1 MKLPVLLSN
10 PRLSLRSL
18 VLGGAI
24 ALALR
29 PAAISAEPSAG
40 ATDLVRDGV
49 AKSEIVIS
57 ATPARMTRFAANE
70 LQNYV
75 ERISGA
81 KLPIVTE
88 PSGAGIIPI
97 YVGISDGTKKLNLE
111 TEGLRHGAYRE
122 AAGADWL
129 ALLGPDKD
137 FEPIEPWGRNRGDQD
152 RVNQEFD
159 KITKDTFVN
168 NFGRLYTTYFES
180 LGLWEHD
187 DRGTVNAVYGFLRN
201 LGVRW
206 YAPGDIGEVVPKSAT
221 ISLPAEGNRAVVPDF
236 PLRRITFFHEFL
248 GKPELSLWGLR
259 LGLNAGHDLVGITQ
273 FSHGMK
279 FVTGRDEMK
288 EKHPEFYALWNGE
301 RATDHKGAGAPSL
314 GAPGLKE
321 KHLAYA
327 RSIFD
332 HYQEPMISIDV
343 VDGFGRGISETDAG
357 LDTPERGAAG
367 SMSDYVWGYLDSVAR
382 ELYKS
387 HPDRMVSALA
397 YSSYGLPPEKIETM
411 SPNIALVEARWRSNF
426 YDEEIR
432 TKHRELREAWLARL
446 PSKMYFTHDYYL
458 YSTPERYGRPT
469 FFPRLIAR
477 DLREMKG
484 VSLGD
489 NIEVYDHRPDRKDEL
504 KYDEFAIE
512 HLNIYV
518 TSRLWWNA
526 DLDLDA
532 VLDEYYTSY
541 YGPVRDEMKAYIE
554 YSEAN
559 WPKMRQDAEII
570 RQSLDLLEKA
580 RAAVESGTI
589 YAERVDRI
597 YNHTKNPM
605 ETVITNLNRKRNDDL
620 AYRVL
625 VASHSSREPMAKN
638 TIDGILEPEFW
649 PELRIAHL
657 AASAPGL
664 PAAPPTRFQML
675 RDADFLYLGIHCTEP
690 DMEGIVNTS
699 STNDDPT
706 ILGGDYVS
714 IILETN
720 SHSYYEI
727 AVNPAGAVLEID
739 HAADGEVK
747 WASGSTIAVHRGEG
761 FWSVEM
767 RIPIAGEGAAT
778 LDPLMGIEGSK
789 PREMYPWYFNVA
801 RQRVRGDNVQF
812 SAFSPTGE
820 ANLNKIEAAARLWG
834 K

>member
-1 MKLPVLLSN
+1 MKLPILPPK

-18 VLGGAI
+18 VLG
-24 ALALR
+24 
-29 PAAISAEPSAG
+29 AAILAALLPPAVSAEGRDGS
-40 ATDLVRDGV
+40 TDLVRDGG
-49 AKSEIVIS
+49 ANSEIVLS
-57 ATPARMTRFAANE
+57 ATPARMTRFAASE
-70 LQNYV
+70 LQSYV

-88 PSGAGIIPI
+88 PSGEGIIPI
-97 YVGISDGTKKLNLE
+97 YVGISDGTEKLDLQ

-122 AAGADWL
+122 AAGSDWL

-137 FEPIEPWGRNRGDQD
+137 FEPIEPWGRSRGDRD

-159 KITKDTFVN
+159 KITGDTFYN
-168 NFGRLYTTYFES
+168 NFGRMYTRYFEN
-180 LGLWEHD
+180 LGVWEYD
-187 DRGTVNAVYGFLRN
+187 DRGTLNAVYGFLRN

-206 YAPGDIGEVVPKSAT
+206 YAPGDIGEAVPKSAT
-221 ISLPAEGNRAVVPDF
+221 ISLPAEGNRTVVPDF
-236 PLRRITFFHEFL
+236 PLRRISFYHEHL

-259 LGLNAGHDLVGITQ
+259 LGLNAGHDLIGITQ
-273 FSHGMK
+273 MSHGMK
-279 FVTGRDEMK
+279 FVLMRDEMK
-288 EKHPEFYALWNGE
+288 EKHPEFYALWDGE
-301 RATDHKGAGAPSL
+301 RATDHKGQGAPSL

-343 VDGFGRGISETDAG
+343 VDGFGRGISETDAA
-357 LDTPERGAAG
+357 LETPERGTSG

-397 YSSYGLPPEKIETM
+397 YSSYALPPEKIEMM
-411 SPNIALVEARWRSNF
+411 SPNLALVETRWRSNF
-426 YDEEIR
+426 HDEDIR
-432 TKHRELREAWLARL
+432 AKHREFRETWLERL

-484 VSLGD
+484 ISMGD

-504 KYDEFAIE
+504 NYDEFAIE

-532 VLDEYYTSY
+532 ILDDYYTSY
-541 YGPVRDEMKAYIE
+541 YGPVSDEMKAYIE

-559 WPKMRQDAEII
+559 WPKMRQDAEVIQ
-570 RQSLDLLEKA
+570 QSLDLLEEA
-580 RAAVESGTI
+580 RAAVEPGTI
-589 YAERVDRI
+589 YAERVNRI
-597 YNHTKNPM
+597 YNYTKDPM

-625 VASHSSREPMAKN
+625 VAGQSNREPMAEN
-638 TIDGILEPEFW
+638 PIDGILEPEFW
-649 PELRIAHL
+649 PEARISYLKAT
-657 AASAPGL
+657 APGL
-664 PAAPPTRFQML
+664 PPAPPTRFQML
-675 RDADFLYLGIHCTEP
+675 RDADFLYLGIHCDEP
-690 DMEGIVNTS
+690 DMKGIGTASTS
-699 STNDDPT
+699 DDDPA
-706 ILGGDYVS
+706 ILEGDYVNV
-714 IILETN
+714 ILETN
-720 SHSYYEI
+720 SRSYYEI

-739 HAADGEVK
+739 HGADGEVK

-789 PREMYPWYFNVA
+789 PRDMYPWYFNVG
-801 RQRVRGDNVQF
+801 RQRVRGDRVQF

-820 ANLNKIEAAARLWG
+820 ADLNQIEAAARLWG